1 MGFKTNVKI
10 FFCLFVFAASCMAG
24 KRPALFDRPIANLI
38 SHKLSD
44 SVGYER
50 FLTTYSPESK
60 NSCLRTFQALFGE
73 MVFVEDQEPQDGYV
87 RVEMCNCFFADKVRG
102 RQALFYWAK
111 LRDLVFLEDLSDTE
125 RALFPE
131 PITYQH
137 PESLVAP
144 GVVTLAAPW
153 TCKKNG
159 QTYSVGTRFV
169 AADSGATH
177 GSRTIIFFDPVVKQQ
192 ISDNIPVR
200 LLVNRGNPIP
210 AANRKKMFVKLLKKW
225 CKTRR
230 GVIPYIWGGA
240 SYVSRT
246 KDENFALKDDM
257 VGNQKVSYW
266 AREGGKA
273 EPDGFDC
280 SGLVLRAMQA
290 SGNGY
295 FCRTASTAGVVLEPL
310 SIGQSVELGD
320 IFVTEGHN
328 HVFIAAGHDLII
340 EAAGYSS
347 GFACVHCIPVKDR
360 FVNAKNY
367 AELLLLFSLKQVP
380 IYRCKDGRTVK
391 PTTFTI
397 LRLSE

>member
-1 MGFKTNVKI
+1 MGFKTKSRI
-10 FFCLFVFAASCMAG
+10 FFCIFLLATLCAAE
-24 KRPALFDRPIANLI
+24 KRPALFDGPIANLI
-38 SHKLSD
+38 LHKLSD
-44 SVGYER
+44 SPGCER

-60 NSCLRTFQALFGE
+60 NSCLRTFQGLFGE
-73 MVFVEDQEPQDGYV
+73 MVFVDDQEPQDGYV
-87 RVEMCNCFFADKVRG
+87 HVEMCNCFFADKIRG
-102 RQALFYWAK
+102 KQPLFYWA
-111 LRDLVFLEDLSDTE
+111 RRSDLVFLEDLSDSE

-131 PITYQH
+131 PVNYQH

-159 QTYSVGTRFV
+159 QVYSVGTRFV
-169 AADSGATH
+169 AADTEAVH
-177 GSRTIIFFDPVVKQQ
+177 GLRTILFFDPVLKQQ
-192 ISDNIPVR
+192 ISDDIPVR
-200 LLVNRGNPIP
+200 LLVNHGNPIP

-240 SYVSRT
+240 SYVSRV
-246 KDENFALKDDM
+246 KDGNFALKNDV
-257 VGNQKVSYW
+257 VGDQKVSYW
-266 AREGGKA
+266 VREDGKD

-290 SGNGY
+290 SGNSY
-295 FCRTASTAGVVLEPL
+295 FCRTASTAGVVFEPL
-310 SIGQSVELGD
+310 SFGQSIEPGD
-320 IFVTEGHN
+320 LFVTEGHN
-328 HVFIAAGHDLII
+328 HVFVAVGHDSII

-367 AELLLLFSLKQVP
+367 ADLLLLFSLKQVP
-380 IYRCKDGRTVK
+380 IYRCKDGRSVK

-397 LRLSE
+397 LRLPG